1 MLEDRRERF
10 PLGRVV
16 ATATAAATL
25 DQDSILAGLRRHAS
39 GDWGEIDEHDRHANE
54 AGLRDG
60 DRILSVYRDSRGT
73 RFYIITEWDR
83 SLTTV
88 LLPED
93 Y

>member
-10 PLGRVV
+10 PLGHVV

-25 DQDSILAGLRRHAS
+25 DQDSILAGLRRHAA
-39 GDWGEIDEHDRHANE
+39 GDWGELDDHDRHANE
-54 AGLRDG
+54 VALRDG
-60 DRILSVYRDSRGT
+60 DRLFSVYRDSRGT
-73 RFYIITEWDR
+73 RFYIITEGTR